1 LHRYA
6 RQLGNLKT
14 SDNTQT
20 CMCDLRFLHGG
31 INPKPLIKYGK
42 SATGAGD
49 AHSVPSVAFKLLP
62 PQAWEIAAFSRQVG
76 KALVDVR
83 VLC

>member
-1 LHRYA
+1 
-6 RQLGNLKT
+6 
-14 SDNTQT
+14 
-20 CMCDLRFLHGG
+20 MCDLRFLHGS

-49 AHSVPSVAFKLLP
+49 AHSVPSVAFALFSP
-62 PQAWEIAAFSRQVG
+62 RAWAITAFSRQVG
-76 KALVDVR
+76 KTLVDVR

>member
-1 LHRYA
+1 
-6 RQLGNLKT
+6 
-14 SDNTQT
+14 
-20 CMCDLRFLHGG
+20 MCDLRFLHGG

-49 AHSVPSVAFKLLP
+49 AHSVPSVAFALFS
-62 PQAWEIAAFSRQVG
+62 PQGRSIAAFSRHVG
-76 KALVDVR
+76 KTLVDVR